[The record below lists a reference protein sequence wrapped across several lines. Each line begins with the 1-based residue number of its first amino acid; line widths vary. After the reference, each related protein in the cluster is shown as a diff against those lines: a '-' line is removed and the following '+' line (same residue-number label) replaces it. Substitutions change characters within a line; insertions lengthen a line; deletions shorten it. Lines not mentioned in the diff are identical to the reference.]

1 MFARAAIASLL
12 VLAAASGAVS
22 AQTYARPSAA
32 PRTTDRNAL
41 VTQAREREIHERF
54 MRGVGLEER
63 GDWNGAEA
71 EFQRLLVLDPAE
83 PKGSTVRYDL
93 ALAEAHLGR
102 DDVAARL
109 LEDALHRDPRFAAA
123 AANLVAI
130 QLRRGDLTAARAAAD
145 RFVATAPGA
154 ALARYARGLT
164 ALRAGDLPTAR
175 ADFRALIDADPAYA
189 VAHYDLALIELRAGR
204 DDTAR
209 TELETALML
218 SPAYARARFAL
229 GTVLMRDG
237 RRADARIAFDR
248 CARDAEDPVLRALAI
263 DLRDRL

>member
-1 MFARAAIASLL
+1 MFARAAVATLL
-12 VLAAASGAVS
+12 VFAAASGVVS

-41 VTQAREREIHERF
+41 VAQAREREIHERF

-63 GDWNGAEA
+63 GDWSGAET
-71 EFQRLLVLDPAE
+71 EFRRLLVLDPAE

-102 DDVAARL
+102 DDAAAQL

-130 QLRRGDLTAARAAAD
+130 QLRRGDLAAARAAAD

-164 ALRAGDLPTAR
+164 ALRSGDLATAR

-204 DDTAR
+204 DDVAR
-209 TELETALML
+209 TELEAALTL